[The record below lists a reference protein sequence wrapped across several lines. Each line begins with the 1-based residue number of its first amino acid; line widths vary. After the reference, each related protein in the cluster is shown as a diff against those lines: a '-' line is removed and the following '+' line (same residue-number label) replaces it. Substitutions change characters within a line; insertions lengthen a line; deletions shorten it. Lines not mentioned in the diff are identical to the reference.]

1 MSYATQDDLIDR
13 YGERL
18 LVDLTDREEVATGAI
33 DADAVTQA
41 LEHAS
46 AEIDGY
52 LLNRYKLPLSTIPPT
67 VVDLACVLSIWRLHA
82 HEPSEKIAADF
93 KEAQKRLRE
102 IATGVFALAAAGV
115 ESPTTGGSGARTTDR
130 PRPFTEEKMKGFI

>member
-1 MSYATQDDLIDR
+1 MSYATLDDLTDR

-18 LVDLTDREEVATGAI
+18 LIDLTDREDVASGAI
-33 DADAVTQA
+33 DADAVSQA
-41 LEHAS
+41 LTQAS

-52 LLNRYKLPLSTIPPT
+52 LLNRYQLPLSQVPPT
-67 VVDLACVLSIWRLHA
+67 VVDLACILTIWRLHSYD
-82 HEPSEKIAADF
+82 PSEKIAADY

-102 IATGVFALAAAGV
+102 IATGVFALSAAGL

-130 PRPFTEEKMKGFI
+130 PRPFTESSMRGFI